1 MAMKIKGIT
10 KRWLIYGLGLI
21 MLLIVLLETVAAFAI
36 HRWYYNG
43 VEQTIL
49 SRSELMRGY
58 FVAYNSSDSVNMDE
72 AAREFVESFEDK
84 EKMELMILDQDGTLL
99 YTSTGFQPDSEQNM
113 PDYNA
118 AATAEDG
125 VGLWSGQLNTGEKV
139 MAITRTFQASEQIDG
154 AIRIMVSMEA
164 TDRQVFVWT
173 VGFLIVGIAILF
185 FVVMSGSYFINSIVN
200 PVKEISTTARLV
212 AKGDFDARLEKK
224 YDDEIGELCDTVN
237 YMAQELGAAERM
249 KNDFISSVSHEL
261 RTPLTAIK
269 GWAET
274 MQVSEDNPAV
284 MKKGVAIIAKESE
297 RLSGLVEEL
306 LDFSRIQSGRMTLMM
321 DKVDL
326 LAELDEAVYMFSDR
340 AARGHIALKC
350 DEPENLSPVWGDRN
364 RLRQVF
370 VNILENAIK
379 YSDEGGLVHVT
390 ASEEEG
396 KLVIQIADQGC
407 GIASDDLP
415 RVKEKFYKAN
425 MTRGGSGIGLAVA
438 DEIIRLHNGSLE
450 ISSALGCGTTVTI
463 QLPKMHAPAAV
474 TAELARETEKE
485 TESSEK
491 IK

>member
-1 MAMKIKGIT
+1 
-10 KRWLIYGLGLI
+10 
-21 MLLIVLLETVAAFAI
+21 
-36 HRWYYNG
+36 
-43 VEQTIL
+43 
-49 SRSELMRGY
+49 
-58 FVAYNSSDSVNMDE
+58 
-72 AAREFVESFEDK
+72 
-84 EKMELMILDQDGTLL
+84 
-99 YTSTGFQPDSEQNM
+99 
-113 PDYNA
+113 
-118 AATAEDG
+118 
-125 VGLWSGQLNTGEKV
+125 
-139 MAITRTFQASEQIDG
+139 
-154 AIRIMVSMEA
+154 
-164 TDRQVFVWT
+164 
-173 VGFLIVGIAILF
+173 
-185 FVVMSGSYFINSIVN
+185 
-200 PVKEISTTARLV
+200 
-212 AKGDFDARLEKK
+212 
-224 YDDEIGELCDTVN
+224 
-237 YMAQELGAAERM
+237 MAQELGAAERM

>member
-1 MAMKIKGIT
+1 MKIKGIT

-21 MLLIVLLETVAAFAI
+21 VLLIVLLETAASVAI

-43 VEQTIL
+43 VQQTIV
-49 SRSELMRGY
+49 SRSELMSGY
-58 FVAYNSSDSVNMDE
+58 FVAYNSSDTATMDK

-84 EKMELMILDQDGTLL
+84 EKMELMILDRSGVMM
-99 YTSTGFQPDSEQNM
+99 YTSTGFQPDSEQEM

-118 AATAEDG
+118 AVAAEDG
-125 VGLWSGQLNTGEKV
+125 VGLWYGALNTGEKI
-139 MAITRTFQASEQIDG
+139 MAVTRTFQAGEHIAG
-154 AIRIMVSMEA
+154 AIRIVVSMEA

-173 VGFLIVGIAILF
+173 VGFLIIGITVLF

-200 PVKEISTTARLV
+200 PVKEISTTARQV

-237 YMAQELGAAERM
+237 YMAQELGTAEKM

-284 MKKGVAIIAKESE
+284 MQKGVAIIAKESE

-306 LDFSRIQSGRMTLMM
+306 LDFSRIQSGRMTLIM

-326 LAELDEAVYMFSDR
+326 LAELDEAVYLFGDR
-340 AARGHIALKC
+340 AARGHIRLEC

-370 VNILENAIK
+370 VNVLENAIK
-379 YSDEGGLVHVT
+379 YSDDGGLVQVT
-390 ASEEEG
+390 ASETEKE
-396 KLVIQIADQGC
+396 LVIRIADHGC
-407 GIASDDLP
+407 GIAWEDLP
-415 RVKEKFYKAN
+415 KVKEKFYKAN

-438 DEIIRLHNGSLE
+438 DEIVRLHNGSLE
-450 ISSALGCGTTVTI
+450 IASEEGKGTTVAI
-463 QLPKMHAPAAV
+463 RLPKIKSSGSAAAEFVEPAG
-474 TAELARETEKE
+474 AE
-485 TESSEK
+485 ESTGR
-491 IK
+491 

>member
-1 MAMKIKGIT
+1 MKIKGIT

-21 MLLIVLLETVAAFAI
+21 VLLIVLLETAASVAI

-43 VEQTIL
+43 VQQTIV
-49 SRSELMRGY
+49 SRSELMSGY
-58 FVAYNSSDSVNMDE
+58 FVAYNSSDTATMDK

-84 EKMELMILDQDGTLL
+84 EKMELMILDRSGVMM
-99 YTSTGFQPDSEQNM
+99 YTSTGFQPDSEQEM

-118 AATAEDG
+118 AVAAEDG
-125 VGLWSGQLNTGEKV
+125 VGLWYGALNTGEKI
-139 MAITRTFQASEQIDG
+139 MAVTRTFQAGEHIAG
-154 AIRIMVSMEA
+154 AIRIVVSMEA

-173 VGFLIVGIAILF
+173 VGFLIIGITVLF

-200 PVKEISTTARLV
+200 PVKEISTTARQV

-237 YMAQELGAAERM
+237 YMAQELGTAEKM

-284 MKKGVAIIAKESE
+284 MQKGVAIIAKESE

-306 LDFSRIQSGRMTLMM
+306 LDFSRIQSGRMTLIM

-326 LAELDEAVYMFSDR
+326 LAELDEAVYLFGDR
-340 AARGHIALKC
+340 AARGHIRLEC

-370 VNILENAIK
+370 VNVLENAIK
-379 YSDEGGLVHVT
+379 YSDDGGLVQVT
-390 ASEEEG
+390 ASETEKE
-396 KLVIQIADQGC
+396 LVIRIADHGC
-407 GIASDDLP
+407 GIAWEDLP
-415 RVKEKFYKAN
+415 KVKEKFYKAN

-438 DEIIRLHNGSLE
+438 DEIVRLHNGSLE
-450 ISSALGCGTTVTI
+450 IASEEGKGTTVTI
-463 QLPKMHAPAAV
+463 RLPKIKSSGSAAAEFVEPAG
-474 TAELARETEKE
+474 AE
-485 TESSEK
+485 ESTGR
-491 IK
+491 